1 MGLRGDNKIFQYG
14 PSRSYFLKKSWG
26 IFFSENGPEARR
38 EGVERRG
45 QLLGAKGCS
54 AEQLKGARRP

>member
-1 MGLRGDNKIFQYG
+1 MALREAI
-14 PSRSYFLKKSWG
+14 FLKNLG
-26 IFFSENGPEARR
+26 EFFFSENGPEARR

>member
-1 MGLRGDNKIFQYG
+1 MALHETI
-14 PSRSYFLKKSWG
+14 LKNLG
-26 IFFSENGPEARR
+26 EIISENGPEARC

-45 QLLGAKGCS
+45 QLLGAKGSS